1 MAYDLDFLH
10 EYCREIGLEAQV
22 SDERVLDIHLGD
34 GAVLQ
39 FVNYDDEEHCLFGF
53 ETTPWHAHGNELEFS
68 GPRGY
73 YVELDLLSLLAG
85 LVSGDVLVCDLE
97 ADGKLVDRWLVHK
110 NFNNEF
116 AHLDPGER
124 ILVRRATCAGKR
136 PVSG

>member
-1 MAYDLDFLH
+1 MPYDLDLLG
-10 EYCREIGLEAQV
+10 EYCVEIGLDARTG
-22 SDERVLDIHLGD
+22 DGCVLDILLGE

-39 FVNYDDEEHCLFGF
+39 FVKHEHEEHCLFGF

-124 ILVRRATCAGKR
+124 ILVRRARCAGR
-136 PVSG
+136 RSVSD